1 MESRVFNKKV
11 VTNKKEKS
19 SKKEKMMMVMTIISF
34 KDKKSTYFRHV
45 QQLTTHNSQL
55 TTDD

>member
-1 MESRVFNKKV
+1 MESRVINKKV

-19 SKKEKMMMVMTIISF
+19 SKKEKMMMVMTIINF

-45 QQLTTHNSQL
+45 QVSGEW
-55 TTDD
+55 